1 MKMKI
6 NKINKPFVIAE
17 AGSNFNQSLKFGK
30 KLIQRAKKCGAS
42 AVKFQLFKAE
52 KLYPDNK
59 KMYKILKKLNLVKK
73 CLKNLKNLEI
83 KLKSMCLHL
92 HLI

>member
-30 KLIQRAKKCGAS
+30 
-42 AVKFQLFKAE
+42 
-52 KLYPDNK
+52 N
-59 KMYKILKKLNLVKK
+59 
-73 CLKNLKNLEI
+73 
-83 KLKSMCLHL
+83 
-92 HLI
+92 